1 MAKTARRSGRYT
13 LLRLSRRV
21 DWRFLLPDVELGHVA
36 CFGRGDPDLV
46 ESLLHFSASLVRL
59 DAPEGRSAV
68 DAPAYDLAVLSDPT
82 LEEIRDAVG
91 ILHGGGW
98 LYAEIH
104 NPLARGFRLRRLR
117 FARAYARAL
126 EQLGVEEV
134 EVYWHWPDFASCE
147 EIVPLND
154 AGAVRLMLARR
165 RVYGE
170 RIKFW
175 LGRLLVRMGLFGLL
189 VPCASIVGRRPDDS
203 GEDA

>member
-1 MAKTARRSGRYT
+1 M
-13 LLRLSRRV
+13 
-21 DWRFLLPDVELGHVA
+21 
-36 CFGRGDPDLV
+36 
-46 ESLLHFSASLVRL
+46 
-59 DAPEGRSAV
+59 
-68 DAPAYDLAVLSDPT
+68 
-82 LEEIRDAVG
+82 
-91 ILHGGGW
+91 
-98 LYAEIH
+98 
-104 NPLARGFRLRRLR
+104 
-117 FARAYARAL
+117 
-126 EQLGVEEV
+126 
-134 EVYWHWPDFASCE
+134 YWHWPDFASCE